1 MLFLKKKKKYKC
13 SFVNFQ
19 KIRKLN
25 FDKNPNLNIPL
36 LEQFVG
42 STEVRD
48 GSKKLHGRP
57 LICNR
62 FFP

>member
-1 MLFLKKKKKYKC
+1 MLFKKKKKKYKC